1 MIPDSMKEDIRGVD
15 SGKMNSPCIGVCN
28 IDESKEVCSNC
39 GRTLDQIAIWTGMT
53 PSERQEIIEELKEM
67 GYPKPD
73 A

>member
-1 MIPDSMKEDIRGVD
+1 MD
-15 SGKMNSPCIGVCN
+15 SPCIGVCN
-28 IDESKEVCSNC
+28 IDESKEACSNC